1 MFAAIFRSRAEKSTD
16 VKACDHRR
24 TSPTDLGE
32 MTEFLRREYQWRMW
46 SDGLS
51 AVNQTTA
58 GLRSTLAWDT
68 SDRTYLIERASERAP
83 LFLQEARRTLCRRVG
98 IDEPK
103 AYVLLV

>member
-1 MFAAIFRSRAEKSTD
+1 MSS
-16 VKACDHRR
+16 
-24 TSPTDLGE
+24 G
-32 MTEFLRREYQWRMW
+32 
-46 SDGLS
+46 GLS

-103 AYVLLV
+103 AYVLLVWTISPSTAQLRLA